1 MSFYGTCST
10 TEWICYNFMSLTSLS
25 LYIYN
30 NVVVFFVLLPYYKYL
45 ALHFVNSVSVGL
57 GRKLQFYR
65 LKKIQKPSMSIS
77 LGNPSIIMFKSWNVL
92 IHSGICIPKPSSNF
106 GNFNHWKECF
116 CISKSNLVWFFF
128 LEICASFVR

>member
-1 MSFYGTCST
+1 M
-10 TEWICYNFMSLTSLS
+10 
-25 LYIYN
+25 
-30 NVVVFFVLLPYYKYL
+30 VFFVLLSYYKYL

-128 LEICASFVR
+128 LKSVLLLCDNQIGFCVFLHLHAYIGVIFQNQTRTCSIIY